1 VPLLRLSTIQLY
13 SLADRPLSRVSDLF
27 GRALT
32 VPEKWFDL
40 RNDVLTSFKSRFSFF
55 PDLDFPGYRLMR
67 NAAREAVQEEI
78 REALLSGGE
87 TTGRLEDNGH
97 SKSFFINGQR

>member
-1 VPLLRLSTIQLY
+1 MEHPWR
-13 SLADRPLSRVSDLF
+13 LADSPLSRVSHLS

-32 VPEKWFDL
+32 VPEKCFDL

-55 PDLDFPGYRLMR
+55 PDLDVPGYRLMR

-78 REALLSGGE
+78 REAPLSGGE
-87 TTGRLEDNGH
+87 TTGRLEYNGH
-97 SKSFFINGQR
+97 SKSFLLMAKGDWAS